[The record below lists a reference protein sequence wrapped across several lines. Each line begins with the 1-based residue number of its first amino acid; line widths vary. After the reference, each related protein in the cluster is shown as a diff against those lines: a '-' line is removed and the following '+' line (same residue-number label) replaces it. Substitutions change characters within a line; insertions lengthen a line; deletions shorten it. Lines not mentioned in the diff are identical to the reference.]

1 MSRVGNSI
9 SPAMANYTNYRL
21 LVTIVALAAIVTGI
35 YFLLLPGKKET
46 ILTQPKTNQTI
57 VITKGGTYTGN
68 WVSYDSEIPAVD
80 IQTSEPVI
88 IENSIVRGAGYLIKS
103 WGYGCNVTV
112 RNTEGYG
119 LAPTPWKDYTKPRY
133 FVTADVFKNVVVENC
148 YLENT
153 AGINIT
159 VEYLGNGTEEETIK
173 IRYNKVR
180 NIDGRIYDTLET
192 VNFVGLNFRN
202 PIRYAEIA
210 WNEVIN
216 EPDNSI
222 VEDNI
227 AIYNTRGTPDSP
239 IRIHNNYIEGAFPYP
254 ANAKDYSGGG
264 IISDSPKTD
273 STKSTAY
280 VEIYQNQLVG
290 LGNYCIS
297 VAGGNNIKVYDNTAI
312 VAGLFDNGKRYKFWT
327 SGIWIKDY
335 YKMKSTYNIE
345 VSNNRLAVVGQNGGW
360 RNEFL
365 DSLRV
370 RDLRPLNHFI
380 KGEITKSLEKEEYR
394 TWRHKLQRQAIR
406 PGPAKG

>member
-1 MSRVGNSI
+1 M
-9 SPAMANYTNYRL
+9 L
-21 LVTIVALAAIVTGI
+21 Q
-35 YFLLLPGKKET
+35 PGQKEA

-57 VITKGGTYTGN
+57 VITKGGTYSGN
-68 WVSYDSEIPAVD
+68 WASYDSEIPAVD

-103 WGYGCNVTV
+103 WGYACNLTV
-112 RNTEGYG
+112 RNTEGFG
-119 LAPTPWKDYTKPRY
+119 LPPTPWKEYTKPRY

-153 AGINIT
+153 AGINVS
-159 VEYLGNGTEEETIK
+159 VEYLGNGSENETIK
-173 IRYNKVR
+173 ILYNKVK
-180 NIDGRIYDTLET
+180 NIDGRIYDSVVT

-202 PIRYAEIA
+202 PIRHAEIA

-227 AIYNTRGTPDSP
+227 NIYNTRGTPDSP
-239 IRIHNNYIEGAFPYP
+239 IRIHNNYIQGAYP
-254 ANAKDYSGGG
+254 LPATATDYSGGG

-280 VEIYQNQLVG
+280 LEIYRNQLVG
-290 LGNYCIS
+290 LGNYCIG
-297 VAGGNNIKVYDNTAI
+297 VASGNNIKVYDNTAI
-312 VAGLFDNGKRYKFWT
+312 VAGVFENGKRYPFWT
-327 SGIWIKDY
+327 SGIWVKDL
-335 YKMKSTYNIE
+335 YKMKSTYNVE
-345 VSNNRLAVVGQNGGW
+345 VQNNTLAVVGHNGGW

-365 DSLRV
+365 DSLKVKDQRS
-370 RDLRPLNHFI
+370 LNHFI
-380 KGEITKSLEKEEYR
+380 KGEVTKSLEKEEYR
-394 TWRHKLQRQAIR
+394 AWQQKLRQKAIR